1 MRRRKF
7 LTAAGLASAGML
19 LPVGCSSWIAQSA
32 DTKNTKNS
40 KRLVVVFLR
49 GAVDGLNIVVPHQS
63 EEYYQ
68 ARPTIAIADPGT
80 KNGAI
85 DLDGFFGLHPKLDDL
100 IPLWKQQNLAFIQ
113 SSGSPIVE
121 RSHFQAQDYIENG
134 TPGNVKTLDGWMNRL
149 LAQLPQEQPTQAL
162 NVALTTPYILK
173 GKMAIAN
180 LKPGKNST
188 APIATDRIPVSQ
200 AFNSLYDGTDE
211 LSKAFQAG
219 TKARKIVLDNLS
231 QEMKTASRGA
241 ANVNAFVDDA
251 AEVARLMVS
260 NARTQL
266 AFMQIGGWDT
276 HINQNSVL
284 DRLLPSLGLGLAT
297 LAKGL
302 EPIFSDTVI
311 VVISEFG
318 RTVKEN
324 GTKGTDHGYG
334 NAMWLLG
341 GAVRGGKIYGD
352 WSGLEES
359 ALDENRDLPV
369 TTDYRSVFST
379 ILQDHLSVPRDRLEQ
394 VFPGYKSSNPIDF
407 LA

>member
-7 LTAAGLASAGML
+7 LTAAGLATAGML
-19 LPVGCSSWIAQSA
+19 LPVGCNSWIAQQA
-32 DTKNTKNS
+32 DASNN

-49 GAVDGLNIVVPHQS
+49 GAVDGLSAVVPHQS
-63 EEYYQ
+63 AEYYQ
-68 ARPTIAIADPGT
+68 ARPTIAIAAPKT
-80 KNGAI
+80 KNGVL
-85 DLDGFFGLHPKLDDL
+85 DLDGFFGLHPKLKDL
-100 IPLWKQQNLAFIQ
+100 MPLWKQKKLAFVQ
-113 SSGSPIVE
+113 GSGSPILE

-134 TPGNVKTLDGWMNRL
+134 TPGIAKTQDGWMNRL
-149 LAQLPQEQPTQAL
+149 LAQLPQDQATQAL
-162 NVALTTPYILK
+162 NVGLTTPYILK

-200 AFNSLYDGTDE
+200 AFKSLYDGTDE

-219 TKARKIVLDNLS
+219 TKAREIVLADLNR
-231 QEMKTASRGA
+231 EMKISSRGA

-251 AEVARLMVS
+251 AEVARLMVG
-260 NARTQL
+260 NARSQL

-284 DRLLPSLGLGLAT
+284 DRLLPSLGEGLAT
-297 LAKGL
+297 LAQGL
-302 EPIFSDTVI
+302 EPIFSDTVV

-334 NAMWLLG
+334 NVMWLMG
-341 GAVRGGKIYGD
+341 GAVRGGNIYGE
-352 WSGLEES
+352 WSGLEQS
-359 ALDENRDLPV
+359 ALFENRDLPV
-369 TTDYRSVFST
+369 TTDYREILST
-379 ILQDHLSVPRDRLEQ
+379 ILQKHLLVPGDRLDQ
-394 VFPGYKSSNPIDF
+394 VFPGYKPSDKIDF